1 VNVEPLA
8 ISLVNDAIVQLSNA
22 TAGDHVTTVP
32 FVVASAYAVIS
43 DGQVIVGAM
52 LSTTVT
58 VWVAVAVLPEPSVTV
73 QVTVVFPNEK
83 LVGASLVVLDTLQ
96 LSEVV
101 GVPRLTFAKAVAH
114 VPASTF
120 TVTSVGAVITGTSLS
135 STVTSKEHTVELPA
149 ASVTV
154 AVTVVVPTAKTSPLL
169 WLQTVV
175 YDPLLSKNVGAV
187 HVTTALQLPASLSW
201 VMSAGQF
208 VITGLTV
215 SNTVT
220 VNVHVTKFPLW
231 SVAV

>member
-58 VWVAVAVLPEPSVTV
+58 VWVAVAVLPDPSVTV

-120 TVTSVGAVITGTSLS
+120 TVTDAGAVIVGSILS
-135 STVTSKEHTVELPA
+135 TTVTT
-149 ASVTV
+149 
-154 AVTVVVPTAKTSPLL
+154 
-169 WLQTVV
+169 
-175 YDPLLSKNVGAV
+175 
-187 HVTTALQLPASLSW
+187 
-201 VMSAGQF
+201 
-208 VITGLTV
+208 
-215 SNTVT
+215 
-220 VNVHVTKFPLW
+220 
-231 SVAV
+231 